1 MNISV
6 LGCGWLGLPL
16 AKKLLAEGHTV
27 KGSTTNRDK
36 MASLTA
42 EGIIP
47 FRIQIFEE
55 GVQGDLTSFLSDAEI
70 LIIDIPPGTR
80 QDPETNFVGKTGRL
94 KEFIERSPVKHVLFV
109 SSTSVYEDTEAIP
122 EYTEDDP
129 ANGTSPNSL
138 QLRGAETLL
147 KKCENCTVSIVRFG
161 GLIGPGRHPVKYLAG
176 RKNIANPGAPVNLIH
191 QEDCIGIILAIIEKN
206 AWGDVFNAVNPEHPS
221 KEEYYRR
228 MAADRNLAIP
238 EFDTQQVSKG
248 KIIRSVK
255 VEEELGYI
263 YQQGIYE

>member
-16 AKKLLAEGHTV
+16 AKKLLSEGHTV

-47 FRIQIFEE
+47 YRIQIFEE

-80 QDPETNFVGKTGRL
+80 QDPETNFVAKTGRL

-109 SSTSVYEDTEAIP
+109 SSTSVYEDTAAIP

-147 KKCENCTVSIVRFG
+147 KKCENCTVSVVRFG

-191 QEDCIGIILAIIEKN
+191 QEDCIGIILAIIEKKV
-206 AWGDVFNAVNPEHPS
+206 WGEIVNAVYPEHPT
-221 KEEYYRR
+221 KEDYYKSI
-228 MAADRNLAIP
+228 ALERNLVTP
-238 EFDTQQVSKG
+238 EFDHDRTSVG
-248 KIIRSVK
+248 KFIRSVK
-255 VEEELGYI
+255 VKELLEYEFEK
-263 YQQGIYE
+263 GIRD